1 MEPQD
6 EDGKQTENRNIHRV
20 STVLDA
26 LAGAREGLRLTDIA
40 EHTQLGKSTVHR
52 LLSGLIANKMV
63 ELDDDTGRYFL
74 GLKVLAWSN
83 AVKNR
88 FAFARLA
95 EPALER
101 IAQHTH
107 DTVYLVARVGDEI
120 VCVDCRE
127 GSYPIKV
134 LTLGVGDRRPLGIGA
149 GSMAILA
156 ALPDEEVERIFE
168 KQAAERARFTF
179 DDLQLR
185 QMLANARRDGYAYN
199 NVHLFHG
206 MEKVTGMAAIAV
218 PVRRPDGWPVAA
230 LHVTTITSRLE
241 PPRRESV
248 LATLTKEARQLEAQ
262 YGAVLDNLGRTDPSS
277 RSGNARLM
285 H

>member
-1 MEPQD
+1 MDPHD

-20 STVLDA
+20 SMVLDA
-26 LAGAREGLRLTDIA
+26 LAGTRAGLRLTDLA
-40 EHTQLGKSTVHR
+40 ERVQLGKSTVHR
-52 LLSGLIANKMV
+52 LLAGLVANKMV
-63 ELDDDTGRYFL
+63 ELDEDTGRYFL

-101 IAQHTH
+101 IAQRTH
-107 DTVYLVARVGDEI
+107 DTVYLVARVGDDI

-149 GSMAILA
+149 GSMAILS
-156 ALPDEEVERIFE
+156 ALPDEEVERVLE
-168 KQAAERARFTF
+168 TQAPERARFPF

-185 QMLANARRDGYAYN
+185 QMIASARRDGYAYN

-206 MEKVTGMAAIAV
+206 MEKVPGMAAIAV
-218 PVRRPDGWPVAA
+218 PIRRPDGWPVAA
-230 LHVTTITSRLE
+230 LHVTTITARLD
-241 PPRRESV
+241 PPRRDSV
-248 LATLTKEARQLEAQ
+248 LAILTKECRQLEAQ
-262 YGAVLDNLGRTDPSS
+262 YGAVLENMGRADPSLRAGS
-277 RSGNARLM
+277 AGLM

>member
-1 MEPQD
+1 MEPAED
-6 EDGKQTENRNIHRV
+6 EGKQTENRNIHRV
-20 STVLDA
+20 SQVLDA
-26 LAGAREGLRLTDIA
+26 LAAAKAGLRLTDIA
-40 EHTQLGKSTVHR
+40 EQIQLGKSTVHR
-52 LLSGLIANKMV
+52 LLAGLVANRMV
-63 ELDDDTGRYFL
+63 ELDEETGRYFL
-74 GLKVLAWSN
+74 GLKLLAWSS

-95 EPALER
+95 EPALDR
-101 IAQHTH
+101 IAQRTH

-120 VCVDCRE
+120 VCLDCRE

-156 ALPDEEVERIFE
+156 ALPDVELERIME
-168 KQAAERARFTF
+168 TQASERAPFPF
-179 DDLQLR
+179 DEPQLR
-185 QMLANARRDGYAYN
+185 QMIANARRDGYAYN

-206 MEKVTGMAAIAV
+206 MEKVPGMAAIAV
-218 PVRRPDGWPVAA
+218 PLRRPDGWPVAA
-230 LHVTTITSRLE
+230 LHVTTITARLE

-248 LATLTKEARQLEAQ
+248 LAILKKEAGLLETQ
-262 YGAVLDNLGRTDPSS
+262 YGSVLDNLGRADPGQ
-277 RSGNARLM
+277 RAGGARLM